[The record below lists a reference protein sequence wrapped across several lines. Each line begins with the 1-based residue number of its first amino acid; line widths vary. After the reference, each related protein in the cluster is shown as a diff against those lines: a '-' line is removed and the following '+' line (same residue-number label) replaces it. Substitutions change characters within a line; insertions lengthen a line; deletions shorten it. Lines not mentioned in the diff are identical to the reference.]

1 MVSHF
6 SYLLLLLFA
15 VDLFLCTALCY
26 QCEQTE
32 QQSRLQVI
40 QGSCQTVA
48 RSRQF
53 VQDQI
58 SQDTKGYFLVINL
71 QLGRHCWRKH
81 YPMPNEWVNVAT
93 HYSILFVGPALLPR
107 APVLPYLLV
116 PLFSCIHFC
125 SSLVLFSPD
134 STVEYFTVFLEG
146 PQGFV
151 HSHSDSIDFG
161 MYSSNPLFLST
172 CCCCQVCDFSLLCST
187 CSYLTVMC
195 KGLDHSIVFFGAILL
210 FVTFLQ
216 LFIWHAT
223 STSSMNY
230 LLSFPFLLMAE
241 QMSAT
246 LSILME

>member
-71 QLGRHCWRKH
+71 
-81 YPMPNEWVNVAT
+81 
-93 HYSILFVGPALLPR
+93 
-107 APVLPYLLV
+107 
-116 PLFSCIHFC
+116 
-125 SSLVLFSPD
+125 
-134 STVEYFTVFLEG
+134 
-146 PQGFV
+146 
-151 HSHSDSIDFG
+151 
-161 MYSSNPLFLST
+161 
-172 CCCCQVCDFSLLCST
+172 
-187 CSYLTVMC
+187 
-195 KGLDHSIVFFGAILL
+195 
-210 FVTFLQ
+210 
-216 LFIWHAT
+216 
-223 STSSMNY
+223 
-230 LLSFPFLLMAE
+230 
-241 QMSAT
+241 
-246 LSILME
+246 